1 MAGKRSSREWSEMS
15 DSAAAK
21 KLKMSLEDFYDLMG
35 KDEDVLKTYEKI
47 GGVVPRKYDK
57 KKGGSVKRKKG
68 GTASRKSGG
77 KIMQGYKAGG
87 RV

>member
-1 MAGKRSSREWSEMS
+1 MPKRSSREWSEIS

-21 KLKMSLEDFYDLMG
+21 KLKMSLEDFYDLVG

-47 GGVVPRKYDK
+47 GGVVPRKYE
-57 KKGGSVKRKKG
+57 KKGGSVSRKKG

-77 KIMQGYKAGG
+77 KIMVGYKAGG